1 MCYCSIKMILCI
13 FMAPNEMM
21 HGVLEDLLPDLDL
34 GKSEMQPGGV
44 EWTET

>member
-1 MCYCSIKMILCI
+1 MCYCSIKMTLFI